1 MLTTASLGMALYGL
15 YSILAGVTDLV
26 AATRLE
32 WWANLWLMGAGTVL
46 VLGAAF
52 VRVSMPGGLA
62 LAVGG
67 LLALQSIGLHNAGHL
82 YGRVLLVPELARAT
96 LALSL
101 VALAYFGWDSDRSHF
116 TADREAGESGGD

>member
-1 MLTTASLGMALYGL
+1 M
-15 YSILAGVTDLV
+15 
-26 AATRLE
+26 
-32 WWANLWLMGAGTVL
+32 
-46 VLGAAF
+46 LGAAF

-82 YGRVLLVPELARAT
+82 YGRVSLIPELARAT

-101 VALAYFGWDSDRSHF
+101 AALAYFGWDSDSSHF
-116 TADREAGESGGD
+116 TADREAGETRGD